1 MCVVYRRRKSKQR
14 REAVSLVTAVQLCV
28 VCMYACTRLYIYVFP
43 PFIIINRTYLIMQQQ
58 AAAEET
64 KTPHPTRYSA
74 RAAFYEAHNL
84 SYSS

>member
-28 VCMYACTRLYIYVFP
+28 VCMYACTRLYIYMYVFS

-58 AAAEET
+58 VEET

-74 RAAFYEAHNL
+74 RAAYYEAHNL
-84 SYSS
+84 SYTS